1 MDITRGELILGAWLT
16 AFCMVMPNVFSIIFA
31 VPHPHTKMCISSHAQ
46 SSKPQITVTFIRHP
60 RNVSPQYGTVP
71 HQPSHA

>member
-46 SSKPQITVTFIRHP
+46 SSKHQITVTFIAHSRT
-60 RNVSPQYGTVP
+60 VDDQYRTY
-71 HQPSHA
+71 